1 MCPLCFRRYGVVV
14 FIGCMRFETCK
25 RKLQYLT
32 FPDFYYCSLAIMTH
46 WTYPASSPDYDDTDL
61 DREFLL
67 DLRELRLLLDK
78 EKEHKQ

>member
-1 MCPLCFRRYGVVV
+1 MVNCRRYGAVV
-14 FIGCMRFETCK
+14 FIGCMRFETGK

-32 FPDFYYCSLAIMTH
+32 FPDFYYCALAIMTH
-46 WTYPASSPDYDDTDL
+46 WTYAESTQDYDDTDL

>member
-1 MCPLCFRRYGVVV
+1 M
-14 FIGCMRFETCK
+14 FIACMRFETSK

-32 FPDFYYCSLAIMTH
+32 FPDLYSCALGIMTH
-46 WTYPASSPDYDDTDL
+46 WTYAESSPDYDDTDL

>member
-1 MCPLCFRRYGVVV
+1 
-14 FIGCMRFETCK
+14 MRFETCK

-46 WTYPASSPDYDDTDL
+46 WTYPASSSEYDDTDL